1 MADARLMVGVISS
14 PEGAKFAEQIGA
26 FVGHLGRSEP
36 VDGVAARLLA
46 NFEQLVAD
54 LVDCAIPGEARP
66 LPVDELH
73 RIAQPPNAVH
83 ELAHRCALRAMRA
96 AIDRGIPTWLLADPY
111 PVQHLRGHRASDRA
125 MRADALAN
133 GCACGERTC
142 RCGFRLADAAER
154 QRAQRGESATGN
166 AGPAQE
172 CAAVEAAGLPGESLR
187 ERSAAVRAGTL
198 ALCSLDQ
205 HGRLPSTRITIDA
218 VVRLDVIGFL
228 IARLAFLVVVLAIGL
243 RRPHQRRRQ
252 RRAGTGRADADLA
265 KEIAATNLG
274 FLFVPHRISPGP
286 TAVGQLANVNAS
298 VSIFRN
304 RRPSDP
310 TDL

>member
-1 MADARLMVGVISS
+1 MADARLMVGVVGS
-14 PEGAKFAEQIGA
+14 PEGAKLAEQIGA

-83 ELAHRCALRAMRA
+83 EFAHRCALRAMRA
-96 AIDRGIPTWLLADPY
+96 AIDRGIPTRLLADPY
-111 PVQHLRGHRASDRA
+111 PVQHLRSYRASDRA

-142 RCGFRLADAAER
+142 RCCFRPADAADR
-154 QRAQRGESATGN
+154 QRAQRSESAAGK

-187 ERSAAVRAGTL
+187 DRSAAVRAGTL

-218 VVRLDVIGFL
+218 VIRLHVIGFL
-228 IARLAFLVVVLAIGL
+228 VTRLALLIVALAVGL
-243 RRPHQRRRQ
+243 RRRNQRRRQ
-252 RRAGTGRADADLA
+252 RRAGSECADTDLA
-265 KEIAATNLG
+265 KEIAAADRH
-274 FLFVPHRISPGP
+274 FLFVLHRISPEP
-286 TAVGQLANVNAS
+286 TAV
-298 VSIFRN
+298 
-304 RRPSDP
+304 D
-310 TDL
+310 

>member
-1 MADARLMVGVISS
+1 MRLGRIAAHDDLGLGIADIVEAVGHRAVAPRIGYAGDRRRMADTRLMVGVV
-14 PEGAKFAEQIGA
+14 GAPKRAELTEQVSAFIG
-26 FVGHLGRSEP
+26 HRGRSEP
-36 VDGVAARLLA
+36 IDGIGARFLA
-46 NFEQLVAD
+46 NLKQLVAD
-54 LVDCAIPGEARP
+54 LVNRRFPGDARP

-83 ELAHRCALRAMRA
+83 EFAHRCALRAMRA
-96 AIDRGIPTWLLADPY
+96 AIDRGIPTRLLADPY
-111 PVQHLRGHRASDRA
+111 PVQHLRSYRASDRA

-133 GCACGERTC
+133 GCARGERTC
-142 RCGFRLADAAER
+142 RCCFRLADAADR
-154 QRAQRGESATGN
+154 QRAQRGESAARN

-187 ERSAAVRAGTL
+187 ERSAAARAGTL

-243 RRPHQRRRQ
+243 RRPY
-252 RRAGTGRADADLA
+252 
-265 KEIAATNLG
+265 
-274 FLFVPHRISPGP
+274 
-286 TAVGQLANVNAS
+286 
-298 VSIFRN
+298 
-304 RRPSDP
+304 
-310 TDL
+310 